1 MMHSTQC
8 RPSRGL
14 HGLLFDHVAV
24 VDLQQGDYNKN
35 WDESGKCTIFIK
47 FSILRH
53 TMQELVSKIRDYCQS
68 VWKKRKRS
76 IP

>member
-1 MMHSTQC
+1 MLPWGGGFIDDAFHTVP

-14 HGLLFDHVAV
+14 HGLLIDHVAV
-24 VDLQQGDYNKN
+24 VDLQQGEYNKN

-53 TMQELVSKIRDYCQS
+53 TMQGLVSKIRE
-68 VWKKRKRS
+68 
-76 IP
+76 